1 MNNRGRVYFWHCW
14 KACSADSL
22 PDSGVDG
29 KTCKHALR
37 KPMAVYVSLPE
48 KSLMDMYWTSQR
60 SNAKS
65 KLGVQWVDL
74 QLVTLLK
81 AGIYQV

>member
-1 MNNRGRVYFWHCW
+1 
-14 KACSADSL
+14 
-22 PDSGVDG
+22 
-29 KTCKHALR
+29 
-37 KPMAVYVSLPE
+37 MAVYVSLPEKNPE

-81 AGIYQV
+81 AGICQV